1 MGSSELLAKIKHGGN
16 IPKHI
21 AIIMD
26 GNGRWAENRKLPRT
40 EGHRAGMKAVR
51 EVIEGSME
59 AGVEV
64 LTLFAFSKENWKR
77 PRLETDA
84 LMGLLRLYIRK
95 EKRKL
100 QEKGVE
106 VHVLGDLTDVG
117 KNTRE
122 AISEIVDETS
132 GGGNLRLN
140 LMLSYSGRDDVVQ
153 ACRVFTEEVLQGEL
167 ELADLN
173 EEVLSHRLFTS
184 GIPDP
189 DLLIRTSGEFRVS
202 NFMLWQIA
210 YTELSIV
217 DTLWPEFSR
226 EHLFEAISNYQLRD
240 RRYGMISGQDDLD
253 IGRIN

>member
-1 MGSSELLAKIKHGGN
+1 MC
-16 IPKHI
+16 
-21 AIIMD
+21 
-26 GNGRWAENRKLPRT
+26 
-40 EGHRAGMKAVR
+40 
-51 EVIEGSME
+51 
-59 AGVEV
+59 
-64 LTLFAFSKENWKR
+64 
-77 PRLETDA
+77 
-84 LMGLLRLYIRK
+84 IR
-95 EKRKL
+95 
-100 QEKGVE
+100 
-106 VHVLGDLTDVG
+106 D
-117 KNTRE
+117 
-122 AISEIVDETS
+122 S
-132 GGGNLRLN
+132 
-140 LMLSYSGRDDVVQ
+140 SYSGRDDVVQ

-167 ELADLN
+167 ELADLK

-240 RRYGMISGQDDLD
+240 RRFGMISGQDDLE